1 MKNTIK
7 QIFIN
12 ILNNNRVKSFFWR
25 MGMLTLA
32 AIIAY
37 FIGLL
42 PTLTLPGI
50 ITAILGVILGE
61 ISKFINQTLSTKANL

>member
-1 MKNTIK
+1 
-7 QIFIN
+7 
-12 ILNNNRVKSFFWR
+12 
-25 MGMLTLA
+25 MLTLA